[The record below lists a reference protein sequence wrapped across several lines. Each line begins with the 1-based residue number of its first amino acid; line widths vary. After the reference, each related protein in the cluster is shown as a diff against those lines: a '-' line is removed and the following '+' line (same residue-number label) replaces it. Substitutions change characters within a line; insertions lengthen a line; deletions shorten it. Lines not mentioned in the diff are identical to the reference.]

1 MIEKNVMSLEEIRIT
16 GLKVLHRELGPVGLV
31 RFLQLFNAGYGD
43 YTKDRDQWLDQISL
57 DDLLKNQQLNV
68 RALQD

>member
-31 RFLQLFNAGYGD
+31 RFLQLFDTGYGD
-43 YTKDRDQWLDQISL
+43 YTKEREQWLDQVSL

-68 RALQD
+68 RVLHD